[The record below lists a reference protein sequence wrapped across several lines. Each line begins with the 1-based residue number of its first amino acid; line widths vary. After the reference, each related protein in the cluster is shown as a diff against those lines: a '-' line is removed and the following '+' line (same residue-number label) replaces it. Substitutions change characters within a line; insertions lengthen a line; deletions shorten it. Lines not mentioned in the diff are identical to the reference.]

1 MERDKSDK
9 KDRKRKI
16 IKRTAIGT
24 GVVLGGVG
32 GGILLNRLLR
42 NRKRVDSNGAIIPEE
57 GRDKDYLKIIN
68 LSKKLRGGINKK

>member
-1 MERDKSDK
+1 MERDRSDK

-24 GVVLGGVG
+24 GIVLGGVG

-42 NRKRVDSNGAIIPEE
+42 NRERVDSSGAIIPEE

-68 LSKKLRGGINKK
+68 LSKKLRGGVGKR

>member
-24 GVVLGGVG
+24 GIVLGGVG

-42 NRKRVDSNGAIIPEE
+42 NRERVDSSGAIIPEE
-57 GRDKDYLKIIN
+57 KR
-68 LSKKLRGGINKK
+68 